1 MKIINRQVSAAIPIG
16 ENIMNKP
23 YYQNFYKLQMAMMEK
38 ENDNVLIFG
47 PAASGK
53 CDALERCIA
62 EYGRE
67 NKVALLTKKSAL
79 FRASYGLDV
88 TCITWSTDDRE
99 IKPEWLKDKFD
110 YIIIDGYCTNWEEL
124 IKAFPTAKFIMAVRA
139 DTKGDLPTDLKQAF
153 RIIAKC
159 GYIDKETKTK
169 GITSVSIFKG

>member
-1 MKIINRQVSAAIPIG
+1 MK
-16 ENIMNKP
+16 
-23 YYQNFYKLQMAMMEK
+23 YYHNFHKVQMAMMEV
-38 ENDNVLIFG
+38 DSHVVVFG
-47 PAASGK
+47 PAESGK

-110 YIIIDGYCTNWEEL
+110 YIIIDGYCSNWAEL
-124 IKAFPTAKFIMAVRA
+124 IKTFPEAKFIMAVRA
-139 DTKGDLPTDLKQAF
+139 DTKGDLPKDLKQAF
-153 RIIAKC
+153 RIVAKC